1 MTVETSCLRTYSIV
15 MATPIY
21 EFAQIPR
28 VDAPGGARERAGRPR
43 ASDQAPVVGVIYN
56 PRSHRNLGADF
67 DCGLSPHVHIARPGD
82 RSQLPAA
89 LEDFARRGI
98 DLLVINGGDGTV
110 RDVLTCGRSIFGDEW
125 PAIAVLPKGKTN
137 ALTVDLGIPDDW
149 TLQDAIH
156 ALDHG
161 GRVFRR
167 PIEVT
172 PLDAGGADAG
182 LLRVSG
188 FILGA
193 GAFTTAT
200 RAGQSAH
207 KLGAFNSL
215 AVGVTALW
223 ALMQSLFAT
232 RANAWRRGARMR
244 IGLGAGEVPMAHSGR
259 GDPEMRQVL
268 FASTLERLPAGIR
281 PFGFLKN
288 GLKLVAVDQIS
299 RRTVALVPLVLLG
312 KLRSG
317 LRERGIH
324 QLAASQFT
332 LSIDDQFILD
342 GEAFPAGDYR
352 VEQGPELAFVSP

>member
-1 MTVETSCLRTYSIV
+1 

-21 EFAQIPR
+21 EFVQFPR
-28 VDAPGGARERAGRPR
+28 VDADVAARGPR
-43 ASDQAPVVGVIYN
+43 ARAQGEAPVVGVIYN

-89 LEDFARRGI
+89 LADFAERGI

-110 RDVLTCGRSIFGDEW
+110 RDVLTCGRPIFGDEW

-137 ALTVDLGIPDDW
+137 ALTVDLGVPDSW

-161 GRVFRR
+161 GRVYRR
-167 PIEVT
+167 PIEVA
-172 PLDAGGADAG
+172 PLGQDDAAAA
-182 LLRVSG
+182 LSRVSG

-215 AVGVTALW
+215 AVAVTTLW
-223 ALMQSLFAT
+223 TLAQSLFAT
-232 RANAWRRGARMR
+232 RANPWRRGARMR
-244 IGLGAGEVPMAHSGR
+244 IGLGAGDVPMEHSGH
-259 GDPEMRQVL
+259 GDPEMRQLL

-281 PFGFLKN
+281 PFGPLRS
-288 GLKLVAVDQIS
+288 GLKLVALDQIS
-299 RRTVALVPLVLLG
+299 RRTAAILPVAMFG
-312 KLRSG
+312 KLQKG

-324 QLAASQFT
+324 QLAASHFT

-352 VEQGPELAFVSP
+352 IEQGPELAFVSP

>member
-1 MTVETSCLRTYSIV
+1 

-21 EFAQIPR
+21 EFTHIPR
-28 VDAPGGARERAGRPR
+28 VDAADPARTRAGRERAK
-43 ASDQAPVVGVIYN
+43 DQAPVVGVIYN

-82 RSQLPAA
+82 RSQLPLA
-89 LEDFARRGI
+89 LADFATRGI

-110 RDVLTCGRSIFGDEW
+110 RDVLTCGQPIFGDDW

-137 ALTVDLGIPDDW
+137 ALTVDLGIPDSW
-149 TLQDAIH
+149 SLQDAIH

-161 GRVFRR
+161 TRVWRR
-167 PIEVT
+167 PIEVA
-172 PLDAGGADAG
+172 PLGESGDGAKDG
-182 LLRVSG
+182 SGHTRVSG

-207 KLGAFNSL
+207 RLGAFNSL
-215 AVGVTALW
+215 AVGVTAGW
-223 ALMQSLFAT
+223 ALLQSLFAG
-232 RANAWRRGARMR
+232 RSNPWRKGARMR
-244 IGLGAGEVPMAHSGR
+244 IGLGAGDVPMEHSGL

-281 PFGFLKN
+281 PFGFLKS

-299 RRTVALVPLVLLG
+299 RRTTALIPLIAAG
-312 KLRSG
+312 KMQRG

-324 QLAASQFT
+324 QLAATQFT

-342 GEAFPAGDYR
+342 GEAFPAGDYLIA
-352 VEQGPELAFVSP
+352 QGPELAFVSP